1 MAVRDEEIIEA
12 NFVIN
17 FAVDIENITSIASS
31 YITLYFNLNSF
42 LKTKDTDLTK
52 PEAIEILIN
61 EQKSDFEAFKNFL
74 NSIRILANKIF
85 IRYQILKNE
94 YAFEDVEKE
103 YNDIFSEEII
113 EPKKLTE
120 LITKFNKAYYK
131 ISDEVRMLRNKV
143 KQI

>member
-61 EQKSDFEAFKNFL
+61 EQKV
-74 NSIRILANKIF
+74 
-85 IRYQILKNE
+85 ILKHSR
-94 YAFEDVEKE
+94 
-103 YNDIFSEEII
+103 IFSI
-113 EPKKLTE
+113 
-120 LITKFNKAYYK
+120 
-131 ISDEVRMLRNKV
+131 
-143 KQI
+143 Q